1 MNTIPW
7 LSLVIWWPILA
18 GFFLLLICGSS
29 ARPDLARQ
37 LALAKSL
44 IGLLLCIPIFATF
57 NPTLGTMQLEELASI
72 VSPRFDAQ
80 GNSYDQTLSIYI
92 FYRLG
97 IDGLSLWLVALNSLI
112 TVLVVLFTGKHL
124 TKNVPQYLACF
135 LIMSGLLNGSFLALD
150 GILFYVFFE
159 ASLIPMYLIIGIWGG
174 ERRVYAAF
182 KFFLYTMMG
191 SLLLLVAFVY
201 LFTQMGHFMIVDLP
215 LEKAMRY
222 QVGSVMPGWVNLPLS
237 LTEQKWLFAA
247 IVLAFAVKVPMWPV
261 HTWLPDAHVEAPT
274 GGSAVLAA
282 IMLKLGTYGMIRW
295 VLPIVPDGAMA
306 FAPIMIGL
314 SLIAIVYIGLVA
326 MVQSDMK
333 KLVAYSS
340 IAHMGFVTL
349 GIFIYQI
356 EGWSGA
362 MIQMISHGFIS
373 AGMFFCIG
381 VLYDRLHTRQIS
393 DYGGV
398 VHKMPT
404 YATLFVFFA
413 MANAG
418 LPATSGFVGEFWVMI
433 GTIKF
438 NLVTAFFAGLSLILA
453 AGYSL
458 WLTKRVIFGAIA
470 NDQVASLWDL
480 EWREKAVLI
489 LLALLVL
496 YMGIFPQHVYQSIH
510 PSLEV
515 WFSHATQSKITP

>member
-1 MNTIPW
+1 MNYL
-7 LSLVIWWPILA
+7 LSLVVWWPILA
-18 GFFLLLICGSS
+18 GFALLAICNGEKRTELARHLSLIMAGIGLLICWPIYQ
-29 ARPDLARQ
+29 RFQ
-37 LALAKSL
+37 LNTP
-44 IGLLLCIPIFATF
+44 G
-57 NPTLGTMQLEELASI
+57 MQLEEIANILGPQ
-72 VSPRFDAQ
+72 VDAK
-80 GNSYDQTLSIYI
+80 GNLLDPSLTIFI

-97 IDGLSLWLVALNSLI
+97 IDGISLWLVILNSLI
-112 TVLVVLFTGKHL
+112 TFLVMLFTGEHL
-124 TKNVPQYLACF
+124 TKRVTQYLACF

-150 GILFYVFFE
+150 GVLFYVFFE

-191 SLLLLVAFVY
+191 SLMLLVAFLY
-201 LFTQMGHFMIVDLP
+201 MYKQFGHFMVVDLP
-215 LEKAMRY
+215 AEVATRFG
-222 QVGSVMPGWVNLPLS
+222 VEGGMPGWIKMGLS
-237 LTEQKWLFAA
+237 LTEQKWLFVAMM
-247 IVLAFAVKVPMWPV
+247 LAFAVKVPMWPV

-274 GGSAVLAA
+274 GGSVVLAA
-282 IMLKLGTYGMIRW
+282 IMLKLGTYGMLRW
-295 VLPIVPDGAMA
+295 VLPVVPDAAMA

-326 MVQSDMK
+326 IIQPDMK

-349 GIFIYQI
+349 GLFIYQA

-373 AGMFFCIG
+373 AAMFFSIG
-381 VLYDRLHTRQIS
+381 VIYDRMHTRQIK

-398 VHKMPT
+398 VHTMPV

-438 NLVTAFFAGLSLILA
+438 NVVTGLVAGLSLILS

-458 WLTKRVIFGAIA
+458 WLTKRVIFGKVA
-470 NDQVASLWDL
+470 NDHVAQLFDL
-480 EWREKAVLI
+480 QWREKVVLI
-489 LLALLVL
+489 LLAIMVL
-496 YMGIFPQHVYQSIH
+496 YMGIFPQSFYQSIH
-510 PSLEV
+510 PSVEAWLI
-515 WFSHATQSKITP
+515 HAQQSKISP